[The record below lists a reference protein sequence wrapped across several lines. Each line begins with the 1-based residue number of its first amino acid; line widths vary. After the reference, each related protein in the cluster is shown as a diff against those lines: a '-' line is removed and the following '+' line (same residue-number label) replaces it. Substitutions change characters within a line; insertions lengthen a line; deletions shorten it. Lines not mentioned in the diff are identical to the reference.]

1 METIKEKFKENA
13 LMRIICFFII
23 FSLIV
28 GGLGYLIYYGIIN
41 IVSEGLNN
49 NVVTMYDNIDNIP
62 ILALTQLL
70 ATIVIFNLSIYI
82 IWKLTLHFSLK
93 NFDNISNSD
102 VLKYIKRIIIIITII
117 IVSFLIY
124 NLWSTTNFINEGIN
138 ISNKIGSAYNT
149 VREEIGKDTEE
160 LQKHYQNQEYTK
172 KYIERLVDYFMPV
185 NMFILINVIIF
196 NIISYFIVERAY
208 YKKYANKDN
217 WF

>member
-102 VLKYIKRIIIIITII
+102 VLKYIKRIIIVITII

-172 KYIERLVDYFMPV
+172 KYMERLVDYFMPV

>member
-102 VLKYIKRIIIIITII
+102 VLKYIKRIIIVITII

>member
-102 VLKYIKRIIIIITII
+102 VLKYIKRIIIVITII

-160 LQKHYQNQEYTK
+160 LQKHYQKKEYTK
-172 KYIERLVDYFMPV
+172 KYMERLVDYFMPV